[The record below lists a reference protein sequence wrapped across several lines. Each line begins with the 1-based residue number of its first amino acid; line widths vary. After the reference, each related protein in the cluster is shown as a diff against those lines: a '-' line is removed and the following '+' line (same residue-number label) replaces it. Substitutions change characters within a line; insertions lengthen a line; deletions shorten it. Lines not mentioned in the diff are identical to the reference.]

1 MTINN
6 KNNANS
12 NENNTLSFVLNDLA
26 INFTQNVLGEVKRQI
41 VENLSTA
48 LDNATNIENADIG
61 NYSNAGNNANRNNRI
76 TAANRRSLANNAK
89 KANGG
94 TKTGRTATSG
104 RKTPKAVNRNLERV
118 QATLSA
124 RKEPMRAEHLHL
136 ELNLPKAALKKAL
149 SHGTETGVLR
159 TFGQKRGTTYEL
171 TAASA
176 NPRGR

>member
-26 INFTQNVLGEVKRQI
+26 ISFTRNVLEEVGKQ
-41 VENLSTA
+41 VAENI
-48 LDNATNIENADIG
+48 TNVVNETIG
-61 NYSNAGNNANRNNRI
+61 NTLNANNYGSIGNNTNRNNRI

-94 TKTGRTATSG
+94 TKAGRTATSG